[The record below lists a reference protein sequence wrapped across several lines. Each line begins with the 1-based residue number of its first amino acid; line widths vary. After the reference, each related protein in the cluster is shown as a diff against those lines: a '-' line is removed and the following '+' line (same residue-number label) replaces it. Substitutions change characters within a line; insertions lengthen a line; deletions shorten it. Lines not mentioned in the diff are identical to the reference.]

1 MPKTL
6 ILIPSRM
13 AASRLPGKPLLK
25 INNLS
30 IILHVYKKAKK
41 ANIGDVVVAT
51 QDLEILEE
59 VEKNGGKAILT
70 GNQHKTGTDRIF
82 ECFQKLKMRDV
93 DYIINLQGDEPAI
106 NHDDIVNLNNF
117 TILNKSDIGTL
128 ASEIKD
134 SKILFNENVVKVITK
149 EKLNDNNFPI
159 ALNFI
164 RKNLPKN
171 NQNIYHHIGMYAY
184 KVKVLEKIVNLNQ
197 TKNEIKNRLEQLRAL
212 DYDIKINVALAK
224 SSPIGVDTKEDYLAI
239 KKIMEYKS

>member
-13 AASRLPGKPLLK
+13 SASRLPGKPLLK
-25 INNLS
+25 INNLP
-30 IILHVYKKAKK
+30 IILHVYERAKK

-106 NHDDIVNLNNF
+106 NHDDIINLNNF
-117 TILNKSDIGTL
+117 MILNKSDIGTL

-212 DYDIKINVALAK
+212 DHNIKINVALAK
-224 SSPIGVDTKEDYLAI
+224 SLSIGVDTKEDYLAI
-239 KKIMEYKS
+239 KKIMEYKP